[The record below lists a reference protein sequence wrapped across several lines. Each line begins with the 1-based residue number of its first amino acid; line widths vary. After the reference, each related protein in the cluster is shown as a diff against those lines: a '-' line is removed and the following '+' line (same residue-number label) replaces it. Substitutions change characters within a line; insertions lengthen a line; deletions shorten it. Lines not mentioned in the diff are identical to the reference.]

1 MKENTDGLREIPLT
15 RFAGASE
22 IAQLDQLLQLFSG
35 IIRENKLTAM
45 KRIAQITDIHLMEEW
60 SAKHGA
66 DTDTNMKLILQ
77 DVGARGIR
85 EVIFTGDIGHP
96 DAYQRFFALLK
107 DFDFTVIPGNHDK
120 FADIR
125 PHYLPQYLKTKSEM
139 FHSTEDGYFKYIFL
153 DSSSDTISEIQLQWL
168 GDELV
173 TAKHVLL
180 FIHHPV
186 LRVFTAVDFKYPLNN
201 REAVKDVLVRSGR
214 EITIFSGHYHTDDF
228 TKEENITQYVTPA
241 ASVQMEKNPLE
252 IVIHSRYYGYRIIE
266 LEGGAVGTHVVLNH
280 GKGFDVVD

>member
-1 MKENTDGLREIPLT
+1 
-15 RFAGASE
+15 
-22 IAQLDQLLQLFSG
+22 
-35 IIRENKLTAM
+35 M

-85 EVIFTGDIGHP
+85 KVIFTGDIGHS

-107 DFDFTVIPGNHDK
+107 DFDFTVIPGNHDR
-120 FADIR
+120 FADIK
-125 PHYLPQYLKTKSEM
+125 PHYFPEYLKTKAEM
-139 FHSTEDGYFKYIFL
+139 FHSTEDEYFKYIFL
-153 DSSSDTISEIQLQWL
+153 DSSSDSISEIQLQWL
-168 GDELV
+168 ENELG

-186 LRVFTAVDFKYPLNN
+186 LQVITAVDFKYPLLN
-201 REAVKDVLVRSGR
+201 RDAVKEVLVRSGR
-214 EITIFSGHYHTDDF
+214 EITVFCGHYHTDDF

-252 IVIHSRYYGYRIIE
+252 IIIHSRYYGYRIIE
-266 LEGGAVGTHVVLNH
+266 LEGRAVSTHVVLNH

>member
-1 MKENTDGLREIPLT
+1 
-15 RFAGASE
+15 
-22 IAQLDQLLQLFSG
+22 
-35 IIRENKLTAM
+35 M
-45 KRIAQITDIHLMEEW
+45 KRIAQITDTHLMEEW

-66 DTDTNMKLILQ
+66 DTDTNLKLILQ

-85 EVIFTGDIGHP
+85 EVVFTGDIGHS

-107 DFDFTVIPGNHDK
+107 DFDFTVMPGNHDQ
-120 FADIR
+120 FADIKL
-125 PHYLPQYLKTKSEM
+125 HYLPEYLKSKSEM
-139 FHSTEDGYFKYIFL
+139 FHSTEDEHFKYVFL
-153 DSSSDTISEIQLQWL
+153 DSSSDSISEIQLQWL
-168 GDELV
+168 ENELV
-173 TAKHVLL
+173 TAKNVLL

-186 LRVFTAVDFKYPLNN
+186 LQVLTAVDFKYPLLN
-201 REAVKDVLVRSGR
+201 REAVKEILVRSGR

-266 LEGGAVGTHVVLNH
+266 LEGRTVSTHVVLNH
-280 GKGFDVVD
+280 GKGFDVLD